1 MNYNTD
7 YEVNAV
13 CIALLFRE
21 SWQCI
26 FSTEANFSQIF
37 LANIFLKLLVHSP

>member
-13 CIALLFRE
+13 HIALLFRE

-26 FSTEANFSQIF
+26 FRTEANFFQIF
-37 LANIFLKLLVHSP
+37 LVNIFLKLLVHSP